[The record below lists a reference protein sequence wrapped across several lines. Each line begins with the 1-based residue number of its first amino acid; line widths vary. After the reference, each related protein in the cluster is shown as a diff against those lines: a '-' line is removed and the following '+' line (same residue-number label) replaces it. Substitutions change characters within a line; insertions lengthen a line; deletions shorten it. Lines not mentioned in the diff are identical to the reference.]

1 MIKKLRFEEFSMEP
15 CFVVKGFQEE
25 KKFFS
30 QFLSSVSSQFSVQT
44 ILPYIFWQWNI
55 FLGYPICSGKHIL
68 TIFLKFL
75 LSFFCIFHKCFIK
88 VKKNI
93 NSSPPPPKLNYFMSD
108 IKFYIIGL
116 YFWSYFI
123 NLYDISVRLLHNF
136 NIWWNL
142 YI

>member
-93 NSSPPPPKLNYFMSD
+93 NSSPPPQIKLFHVRYKILHYWPILLILFYKLIWYFC
-108 IKFYIIGL
+108 
-116 YFWSYFI
+116 
-123 NLYDISVRLLHNF
+123 
-136 NIWWNL
+136 
-142 YI
+142 